1 MPKITEYEIE
11 NPDGTVSTVEVE
23 HPDVPHT
30 LGNRVSAAVDSGAQ
44 ALKGLGQVAALP
56 VTGLKA
62 LASRSMP
69 NTDPSAG
76 KPWTPPATPA
86 PQPTLPPRP
95 FLSRQIDTVG
105 DMVGQGAKYLGDRY
119 GSLERVDETLFHDPF
134 GAALDA
140 STVLTGV
147 GGIARGVGLSGAS
160 RAALLGAKVLNPYE
174 AILPATRSVAGVVGR
189 GADSVSTRLMAHA
202 LDQPAKL
209 PERVRSANLSTAFKE
224 GIPLTKQGRDKAT
237 KVGMGIND
245 EFYDAAVKA
254 DAMGGQ
260 VDPTRV
266 VPAAIDRRPDW
277 GDYSVRDLAKG
288 DLTDSEK
295 FGKQVKSV
303 EKRYLK
309 THPASQPLSEAA
321 DEARIT
327 ARNLKFNTVNDDI
340 ETAAKKAIRHET
352 VTQVADELEQLGFKG
367 MKDKR
372 ARESSIWALAE
383 QMDRVLAKESK
394 SAFANFVP
402 DAFAMG
408 AAGGGAYMIGLQEF
422 SAPIALL
429 AGALRHASN
438 NPGFASKLALM
449 LSTQSPKKL
458 PRLRAY
464 IDNIT
469 KTYANATVKAGP
481 AATRTINIVDAVDSY
496 SGQPEE
502 SQNKQQR

>member
-11 NPDGTVSTVEVE
+11 NPDGTISTVEVE

-30 LGNRVSAAVDSGAQ
+30 LGNRVSAAVDSGAA

-62 LASRSMP
+62 LASHYIP
-69 NTDPSAG
+69 NKPSSTG
-76 KPWTPPATPA
+76 QPWTPPVDSSSQPA
-86 PQPTLPPRP
+86 LPPRP
-95 FLSRQIDTVG
+95 FLSRPIDAVG
-105 DMVGQGAKYLGDRY
+105 DMVGQVAKYVGDRY
-119 GSLERVDETLFHDPF
+119 GSLDRANETLFHDPV
-134 GAALDA
+134 GTILDA
-140 STVLTGV
+140 STALTGM
-147 GGIARGVGLSGAS
+147 GGLTRAAGMGAAS

-174 AILPATRSVAGVVGR
+174 AILPAGRAVARVAGK
-189 GADSVSTRLMAHA
+189 GADAVSTRLMAHA

-209 PERVRSANLSTAFKE
+209 PERVRAANLSTAFTE
-224 GIPLTKQGRDKAT
+224 GIPLTKIGRDKAT

-254 DAMGGQ
+254 DAMGGKI
-260 VDPTRV
+260 DPANV
-266 VPAAIDRRPDW
+266 VPAAIDKRPDW

-288 DLTDSEK
+288 DLTDSKAFGEK
-295 FGKQVKSV
+295 VSAV
-303 EKRYLK
+303 EDRYRDSHLG
-309 THPASQPLSEAA
+309 PQPLSEAA

-352 VTQVADELEQLGFKG
+352 VTQVADELERLGFKG

-372 ARESSIWALAE
+372 ARESSIWSLAE

-408 AAGGGAYMIGLQEF
+408 AAGGGAYIAGLPEE
-422 SAPIALL
+422 SVGPIALT
-429 AGALRHASN
+429 AGLLRHASN
-438 NPGFASKLALM
+438 NPGFASKIALM

-458 PRLRAY
+458 PRLRAFV
-464 IDNIT
+464 DNIA
-469 KTYANATVKAGP
+469 KSYANTTIKAGP
-481 AATRTINIVDAVDSY
+481 AATRAINISDAVDSY
-496 SGQPEE
+496 SSQPEQP
-502 SQNKQQR
+502 QNK